1 LGLGSVSA
9 FSGRFLVNPL
19 LVEIVVKRWE
29 GVNGRVDLIAM
40 GWVFLVN

>member
-1 LGLGSVSA
+1 
-9 FSGRFLVNPL
+9 
-19 LVEIVVKRWE
+19 VEIVVNRWE